1 MRNNSRIFIAV
12 IALLF
17 VLLIATELL
26 RPKPIDWSF
35 DFTPNNTKPFSV
47 KAFHSLVG
55 SIFKEKVHD
64 VHEDIYSQIINAED
78 TIAANYLFINVN
90 FKADSTSINELLYL
104 VDGGSNVFIAAQYF
118 DDFFSDTLHFDT
130 AINYS
135 SNGIYDDIGLGW
147 KPDTS
152 HRITCWLHHTN
163 LPVDSFRFASRGHD
177 MYFDIDLKKQG
188 FTVLGS
194 NEEKQPNFI
203 KIPFGKGN
211 FYLHSNPYLFTNY
224 HLLTDNHAQYAAAAI
239 SHLPS
244 DLPLWFDLN
253 YVNAVKESDSLFRFL
268 LSRESLRWALY
279 LATALLLMFLL
290 FESKRKQR
298 YIPIISPLRN
308 TTIDFVKTIAM
319 LYYQDNNHKDLVDK
333 KITYF
338 WAYLHQK
345 YHTKITYTLDFYQFL
360 AQKTAMPLSD
370 IEQLFEHIQQL
381 KQQNSVSEESLL
393 LLTQQLDRF
402 YSFQ

>member
-26 RPKPIDWSF
+26 RPKPIDWSN

-55 SIFKEKVHD
+55 SIFKEKVHN
-64 VHEDIYSQIINAED
+64 VHEDIYSQIVSAED
-78 TIAANYLFINVN
+78 TVAANYLFINDDFEV
-90 FKADSTSINELLYL
+90 DSTSINELLYL
-104 VDGGSNVFIAAQYF
+104 VDEGSNVFIAAEYF
-118 DDFFSDTLHFDT
+118 DDFLADTLHFST
-130 AINYS
+130 ELNY
-135 SNGIYDDIGLGW
+135 NNYGIYDDISVGW

-152 HRITCWLHHTN
+152 HQLICRLHHTN
-163 LPVDSFRFASRGHD
+163 LPVDSFKFASKGSD
-177 MYFDIDLKKQG
+177 MFFDINQKKHT

-194 NEEKQPNFI
+194 NAEKQPNFI
-203 KIPFGKGN
+203 KIPFGKGS

-239 SHLPS
+239 SHLPA

-253 YVNAVKESDSLFRFL
+253 YVNAIQESDSLFRFL
-268 LSRESLRWALY
+268 LSKETLRWALY
-279 LATALLLMFLL
+279 LAIALLLMFLL

-308 TTIDFVKTIAM
+308 TTIDFVKTIGM

-345 YHTKITYTLDFYQFL
+345 YHAKITYTLDFYQFL

-370 IEQLFEHIQQL
+370 IEQLFQHIQKL

-393 LLTQQLDRF
+393 LLTEQLDRF